1 MPNLRHI
8 ARLSRVMNSK
18 ELSAMSW
25 LRKFKRNDSGVVTA
39 DWVVLTAIVAGFA
52 VAGVGLYMPA
62 VNTATDRVA
71 ERIDPE

>member
-1 MPNLRHI
+1 
-8 ARLSRVMNSK
+8 MNSK